1 MTVIFA
7 SILIFAL
14 MVLGAVLAVVAFSPP
29 VQARNWVGRVYML
42 GIALILVTIPL
53 SQISSS

>member
-1 MTVIFA
+1 VIFA

>member
-1 MTVIFA
+1 MVFA

-14 MVLGAVLAVVAFSPP
+14 MVLGAVVSVAAFSPP
-29 VQARNWVGRVYML
+29 VQAKNWVGRVYTL

-53 SQISSS
+53 NQISGS